1 MFKNYIKFAWRSL
14 LKNKVFSIIN
24 ILGLATGMAAC
35 LLIFQYV
42 SFEKSHDLFH
52 ENANRTYRVD
62 LTQYKYGEL
71 ETSLATTFPVV
82 GKTLVESFPESV
94 ETFVRLMPQPGVFS
108 IQKGKEQVVFEE
120 KKVFYTDNSFFQVF
134 TFPLVLGDSNGA
146 LIDQNSV
153 VISETIAEKYFGKEW
168 RSVNPVGKS
177 IQSKTYFG
185 STDLQITGV
194 AADSPENS
202 HLKFDFLVSYPTMY
216 NWDDGQTDYRDE
228 TENAWFWEN
237 FYTYILLKPEID
249 PHQLAASF
257 QPIIDFHTADRREQ
271 GFAYEMNFNPVPE
284 LHLNSNLKNE
294 LEVNGNAQTVYSL
307 SVVAICIL
315 ILAWVNFVNLSTVK
329 SMERAK
335 ESGLRKTIGAS
346 RIQLVLQHMME
357 AFLYN
362 VLGLGL
368 AIFLSH
374 LSMPIFS
381 TLIDIPFENSILL
394 EPKVIF
400 GIVLIF
406 ISGTL
411 LSGFYPAFILS
422 SYHPIAVLKG
432 NLSSSGQGQWMKKGL
447 VVFQFMVAAVFMMV
461 VFTINRQLSFMRN
474 YDLGVD
480 IEQKLV
486 IEGARFANSLPEFQT
501 KMSAYKTSLK
511 SFNMIE
517 NVTLSRNVPSTEIRG
532 NNFVRRLDEPENAK
546 FFHVMGVD
554 YEYTSAFGME
564 LAAGRFLEEDQP
576 ISGNEIAKS
585 NENAPDFGTQD
596 HAILINETAAK
607 RLGYEKASDAI
618 HQQIAVFGGVK
629 EIVGVV
635 KDYHHKSL
643 KNDFEPIIF
652 YLQPNYSEYITLNFT
667 KTGDGPKDLTTLID
681 FAESE
686 WKKFYPEEPFKYF
699 FLDDFFNSQYKAD
712 QQFYLIFNFFTGLAI
727 FIACLGLFGLSSY
740 ESIRRTKEIGI
751 RKINGASEP
760 QILNLLTKD
769 FLKPVLLGFLIAIP
783 IAWYFMEF
791 WIRDFAFRISLE
803 WWMFVVSGGAGLL
816 IALSTVSFQLIK
828 TARMNPVKSL
838 KSE

>member
-1 MFKNYIKFAWRSL
+1 MLKNYLKIAWRSV
-14 LKNKVFSIIN
+14 LKNKFFSIIN
-24 ILGLATGMAAC
+24 ILGLAIGMAAC
-35 LLIFQYV
+35 LVIFQYV

-52 ENANRTYRVD
+52 ENSSRIFRVD
-62 LTQYKYGEL
+62 LNQYKNGEL

-82 GKTLVESFPESV
+82 GRTLKESFPESV
-94 ETFVRLMPQPGVFS
+94 ETFARLMSQPGVFS
-108 IQKGKEQVVFEE
+108 VQKGDESLVFEE
-120 KKVFYTDNSFFQVF
+120 KKVFYTDNSFFEIF
-134 TFPLVLGDSNGA
+134 TFPLVLGNYSDA
-146 LIDQNSV
+146 LIAPNSA
-153 VISETIAEKYFGKEW
+153 VISETIAEKYFGEEW
-168 RSVNPVGKS
+168 RSVNPVGKT

-185 STDLQITGV
+185 TTDLQITGV

-216 NWDDGQTDYRDE
+216 NWDDGQTDYRSE

-249 PHQLAASF
+249 PTQLAASF
-257 QPIIDFHTADRREQ
+257 QPIVDLQTADRREQ
-271 GFAYEMNFNPVPE
+271 GFVYKMSFQPVSE
-284 LHLNSNLKNE
+284 IHLNSNLKNE

-315 ILAWVNFVNLSTVK
+315 VLAWVNFVNLSIVK

-362 VLGLGL
+362 VLGLGF
-368 AIFLSH
+368 AFFLFY
-374 LSMPIFS
+374 LSMPVFS

-394 EPKVIF
+394 EPKVIL

-411 LSGFYPAFILS
+411 LSGLYPAFILS

-432 NLSSSGQGQWMKKGL
+432 KLSSSRQGQWMKKGL
-447 VVFQFMVAAVFMMV
+447 VVFQFMVAAIFMMV

-486 IEGARFANSLPEFQT
+486 IEGARFANSIPEFQS

-511 SFNMIE
+511 SYNLIE
-517 NVTLSRNVPSTEIRG
+517 NVTFSRNVPSTEIRG
-532 NNFVRRLDEPENAK
+532 NNSVRRLDDPENAK

-554 YEYTSAFGME
+554 YEYTSTFGLE
-564 LAAGRFLEEDQP
+564 LAAGRFLDEDQP
-576 ISGNEIAKS
+576 ISGNEILKS
-585 NENAPDFGTQD
+585 NENAPDFGTKD

-652 YLQPNYSEYITLNFT
+652 YLQPNYSEFITLNL
-667 KTGDGPKDLTTLID
+667 TGAEAPKNLEAVID

-686 WKKFYPEEPFKYF
+686 WKKIYPEEPFKFF
-699 FLDDFFNSQYKAD
+699 FLDDFFNRQYKAD
-712 QQFYLIFNFFTGLAI
+712 QQFYMIFNFFTGLAI

-783 IAWYFMEF
+783 VAWYFLEF

-816 IALSTVSFQLIK
+816 IALLTVSFQSIK
-828 TARMNPVKSL
+828 TARLNPVESL
-838 KSE
+838 RSE